1 VADANGVALGGLRL
15 SSKLLTALELLMA
28 KPAGEKAIVFSWF
41 KGALDVLEGVLVA
54 RLHKM
59 SCERIDG
66 DLDARERRAVLDRFG
81 RPDCAADVLLMTLS
95 TGGVGLNITAANHC
109 IFLDPWW
116 NPAVIEQAIDRT
128 HRIGQRKPVQV
139 HLLYAKD
146 TFDEVIRDIAAH
158 KAGAAQALLGD
169 KEGQVMLGGRDAL
182 ESSGLSGRDYKGLL
196 SGIQEVRSRRAAARG
211 MDGMGGVSGD
221 GSSRNGDG
229 SGVTS
234 GGAYP
239 AATASGGRTP
249 RMPGSGL
256 PEERFKL
263 EEDNDD
269 DGPLEGEGQLN
280 NADGHVED
288 EQRGYNDEDEQRGY
302 NDITRDAE
310 EGSFVTSTEGR
321 GDDRPVVEGPVV
333 IDLTDD

>member
-66 DLDARERRAVLDRFG
+66 DLDARERRAVLDQFG

-239 AATASGGRTP
+239 AATASGGAHT
-249 RMPGSGL
+249 SHA
-256 PEERFKL
+256 
-263 EEDNDD
+263 
-269 DGPLEGEGQLN
+269 GQWP
-280 NADGHVED
+280 ARGKIQARRGQRRRWPIGRRRPA
-288 EQRGYNDEDEQRGY
+288 EQRRWPRRRRA
-302 NDITRDAE
+302 TW
-310 EGSFVTSTEGR
+310 
-321 GDDRPVVEGPVV
+321 
-333 IDLTDD
+333 L